1 MKSIKIN
8 PPIYLLIAVI
18 FVIALHFFL
27 PGLTL
32 IPSPWNLLGIIPAV
46 AGLTINLIADQTFHR
61 AETPVSPFD
70 MPSALVTYG
79 PYRFTRNPMYLGF
92 VLILAGVVVLLGSL
106 TPFLVVLAFWLLL
119 DRLFISLEEQKMA
132 LKFVARWDM
141 YKSRTRR
148 WL

>member
-1 MKSIKIN
+1 
-8 PPIYLLIAVI
+8 
-18 FVIALHFFL
+18 
-27 PGLTL
+27 
-32 IPSPWNLLGIIPAV
+32 
-46 AGLTINLIADQTFHR
+46 
-61 AETPVSPFD
+61 
-70 MPSALVTYG
+70 
-79 PYRFTRNPMYLGF
+79 MYLGF

-119 DRLFISLEEQKMA
+119 DRFFISLEEQKMA